1 MEFSTK
7 QNLEWNIGGVN
18 GDRVRKKKR
27 ERERL
32 QPSFSLHPSLLLYFY
47 FVALARS
54 LQSYSPAFHSVT
66 LCSENPTGQFCKYG
80 SWQWVWKD
88 GTFPAHIQWWPLSL
102 APSLPLSGA
111 LTAAGVKSTGR
122 NGGGGGVCVWGAGL
136 FCHKSSQEG
145 RGLWGATGEVWT
157 HLPLIILPVRGLS
170 LDPWTSE
177 LPHTTNLLINRE
189 IPWKNFEQPLCVR
202 VHVCT

>member
-1 MEFSTK
+1 M
-7 QNLEWNIGGVN
+7 
-18 GDRVRKKKR
+18 R
-27 ERERL
+27 
-32 QPSFSLHPSLLLYFY
+32 
-47 FVALARS
+47 
-54 LQSYSPAFHSVT
+54 

-80 SWQWVWKD
+80 SWQCVWKD
-88 GTFPAHIQWWPLSL
+88 GTFPELIQCRPLLLLLSNIV
-102 APSLPLSGA
+102 PSPPHPFHSLPHTTSPLCLSGA
-111 LTAAGVKSTGR
+111 LTVAGVKSVGSLSGGSGDGR
-122 NGGGGGVCVWGAGL
+122 GL

-157 HLPLIILPVRGLS
+157 HLPLIILPVRGFS
-170 LDPWTSE
+170 LDLWTSE